1 MAISKTIHAKWR
13 EVEDIATAATGPT
26 LIVASIVAATDVF
39 SNGALSLHAQWLPLA
54 WAAARAAAVTM
65 WLGIAFDFYLKNKSG
80 WWLLL
85 ALALFGVD
93 LQTALLFAIQD
104 EHLRDVGTI
113 PFVTIPAIYW
123 VFEQAIL
130 GVVLIAVHR
139 AVVYQT
145 HAAAQLT
152 IAHAVTVPALV
163 RPTTQPDDEAGMA
176 GAKRIARRAYWDGP
190 YAPVSSED
198 GVRMELVTDEQSDRP
213 TEHPKKE
220 LTRQTR
226 AKGAGKG
233 DGRRKPR
240 RRDAGRETP
249 AKEQRIVKLMA
260 QLRRDPAMTIEDV
273 AEYLDVSR
281 GTAVTDR
288 AEAKRRLREEN
299 A

>member
-65 WLGIAFDFYLKNKSG
+65 WLGIAFDFYLKRKSG
-80 WWLLL
+80 WWLLMSG
-85 ALALFGVD
+85 ALFGVD

-113 PFVTIPAIYW
+113 PLVTIPAIYW

-139 AVVYQT
+139 AVVHQT
-145 HAAAQLT
+145 HAAQFTELAR
-152 IAHAVTVPALV
+152 AVTVPALV
-163 RPTTQPDDEAGMA
+163 RPTTQPDDEVPGSVGAG
-176 GAKRIARRAYWDGP
+176 RVARRAYWDGP
-190 YAPVSSED
+190 YTPLASEE
-198 GVRMELVTDEQSDRP
+198 GVRMELVIDERP
-213 TEHPKKE
+213 ERRE
-220 LTRQTR
+220 QGLTRQT
-226 AKGAGKG
+226 GKTSGRTG
-233 DGRRKPR
+233 DGRRKGR

-260 QLRRDPAMTIEDV
+260 QLRDDPTMTIEEV
-273 AEYLDVSR
+273 AEFLDVSR

-299 A
+299 V